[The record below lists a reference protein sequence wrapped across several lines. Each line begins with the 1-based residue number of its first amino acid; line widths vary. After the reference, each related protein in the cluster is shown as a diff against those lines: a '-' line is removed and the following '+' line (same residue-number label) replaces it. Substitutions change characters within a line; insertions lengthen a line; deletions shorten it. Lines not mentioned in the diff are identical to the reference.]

1 MVNGQEANNISLSV
15 IVGGLGYE
23 YGFTDHLFG
32 YIYSGYTF
40 RLNNILRNSERDE
53 IFKINQRNAFYL
65 RTGIKF
71 KI

>member
-1 MVNGQEANNISLSV
+1 MSMVSLT
-15 IVGGLGYE
+15 ICL
-23 YGFTDHLFG
+23 D
-32 YIYSGYTF
+32 IYSGYTF